1 MGLELY
7 ARIEEYLD
15 FEEEVRRLHKEFLAI
30 LFKKKAQQCFGYW
43 MRTRGFFRTSEI

>member
-30 LFKKKAQQCFGYW
+30 LLKKSPTVFWILDADKGLF
-43 MRTRGFFRTSEI
+43 